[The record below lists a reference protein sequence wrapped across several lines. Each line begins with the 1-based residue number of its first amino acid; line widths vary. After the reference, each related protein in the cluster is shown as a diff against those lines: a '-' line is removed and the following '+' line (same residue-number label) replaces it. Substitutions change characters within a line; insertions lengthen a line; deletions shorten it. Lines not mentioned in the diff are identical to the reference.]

1 MISISAKKERERYTY
16 LMQIRY
22 ECLALFM
29 PRIRPNTFKPSRML
43 SKCNGF
49 ILFFYSRNP
58 SNQATSC
65 CVYPLSPTLSALPE
79 TRHVL
84 ASVKA
89 KEIAQQQSK
98 RGKIKEKMRNK
109 EKKGE
114 RRTPKA
120 DDSRNFDADDDA
132 VILANTNTIYYIYP
146 CGWGNVTLSSCF
158 QLRI

>member
-1 MISISAKKERERYTY
+1 
-16 LMQIRY
+16 MQWIY
-22 ECLALFM
+22 
-29 PRIRPNTFKPSRML
+29 S
-43 SKCNGF
+43 
-49 ILFFYSRNP
+49 FFYFLGIP
-58 SNQATSC
+58 QAKR
-65 CVYPLSPTLSALPE
+65 PPAASPTLSASPE

-98 RGKIKEKMRNK
+98 RGKKEKMRNK

-132 VILANTNTIYYIYP
+132 VILANTNTILHTISVWLGECYP
-146 CGWGNVTLSSCF
+146 L
-158 QLRI
+158 

>member
-1 MISISAKKERERYTY
+1 MD
-16 LMQIRY
+16 
-22 ECLALFM
+22 
-29 PRIRPNTFKPSRML
+29 
-43 SKCNGF
+43 
-49 ILFFYSRNP
+49 LFFFLYSRNP
-58 SNQATSC
+58 SSQATSC

-132 VILANTNTIYYIYP
+132 VILANTNTILHTISVGLGECYPLELLSITYLRTSVAELIWWIASRQTELPDIHMYIW
-146 CGWGNVTLSSCF
+146 WGISPLDNNS
-158 QLRI
+158 